1 MRACG
6 TVLTTRR
13 RVQLRAAAL
22 FDSGPGKC
30 AVTAA
35 ILIDFLAAVPAR
47 PCVRCRGGLC
57 GTYSLFRVWC
67 VLACGV
73 AR

>member
-1 MRACG
+1 MA
-6 TVLTTRR
+6 
-13 RVQLRAAAL
+13 RVQLRAAAV

-30 AVTAA
+30 VVTAA

-47 PCVRCRGGLC
+47 ACSAAVRRELERIEARGGL
-57 GTYSLFRVWC
+57 GRV
-67 VLACGV
+67 LGGA